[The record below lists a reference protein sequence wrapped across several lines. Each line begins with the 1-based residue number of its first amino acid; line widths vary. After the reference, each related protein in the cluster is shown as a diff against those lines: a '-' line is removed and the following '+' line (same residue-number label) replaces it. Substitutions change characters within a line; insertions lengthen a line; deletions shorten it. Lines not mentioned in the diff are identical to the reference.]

1 MDLPITQQVQ
11 IGTVKDQDAQAWIVC
26 NTSPIHRPHPYHVK
40 GGILAVPSQR
50 VKPLKSWGSS
60 RVESKKRLGDLGGT
74 WIKLSHCSSRA
85 ITGFGFPCVVLDPFV
100 GIGVSSE
107 RVRY

>member
-60 RVESKKRLGDLGGT
+60 RVESRRGLGISADLDQVEPLLKPCNH
-74 WIKLSHCSSRA
+74 WLWLS
-85 ITGFGFPCVVLDPFV
+85 CVVLDPFV